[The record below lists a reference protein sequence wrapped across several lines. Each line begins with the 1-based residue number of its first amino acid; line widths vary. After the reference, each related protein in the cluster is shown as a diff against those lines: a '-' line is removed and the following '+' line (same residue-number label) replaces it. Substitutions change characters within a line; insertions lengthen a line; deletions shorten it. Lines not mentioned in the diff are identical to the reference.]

1 MGMSSLPL
9 IETLIRD
16 LKYACRVLAKAP
28 GFTATAILTLAL
40 AIGINT
46 AVFSIVDGVLLQPL
60 PYAEPERL
68 GLVEAVVEAA
78 GVRDTRT
85 SQHGVTWLTIRDH
98 ATTVERAVF
107 STWVSGVNV
116 VAGDLAIH
124 ADQQRV
130 SSGFFGVLGVAPF
143 QGREFTG
150 DEDRR
155 GGPAAVIVSERFWR
169 TVLAG
174 DPSIVGRAI
183 SLRGEPHTVVGIM
196 PAHAQTG
203 VSADLWTPLRATAD
217 GEGAGENY
225 QILLRLRPGSTWGAA
240 DAELARLG
248 PEINRVHTLADGTNV
263 SYRTVALQR
272 GLSEAFRRPLI
283 ILWAAVG
290 IVLLIACINLAGLFF
305 ARGARR
311 TREIATRLAL
321 GSARG
326 TIIRQL
332 VMESF
337 VVAAAGA
344 VAGMLLAAFAIEGL
358 TTMAQDAL
366 DLWRPVALDLRAI
379 GVAGI
384 LALVAT
390 AMSGVLPA
398 LQSTRLSVQQGLAS
412 AGTRTVRGAAGHLSR
427 RLVIVTQV
435 GLGVVLLVGA
445 GLLLRTFA
453 HLRGLEPGFDGQ
465 GVYAASVSLQDAR
478 YQSAPDVNRLAA
490 TTLAQ
495 LQESP
500 GIESAAVSLG
510 LPYQR
515 LLNLGFRHLDGT
527 EAAGDARMTSATYVA
542 GRYFDA
548 LRIPVRAGRAFDE
561 RDTASAPAVA
571 VVNETIAREYFGAA
585 NPVGRRIQ
593 FAGAEREIVGM
604 VGDVVVRPGFGDRGP
619 LAAMPLAYIPL
630 AQANDGLLRL
640 VHGWFATA
648 IIVRGPRSIGEATS
662 QLRASVDP
670 LLPLA
675 AVRSMEDVQGI
686 AVAQPR
692 LMMTLLL
699 VLAGAAVLLSAVG
712 IHGLIASS
720 VTERTR
726 EMGIRM
732 ALGAT
737 TPRAIATLA
746 APGILLAVT
755 GVVIGAS
762 AARGASTILQ
772 SFVWGIGPTDPA
784 TYVAVAVLF
793 VAVATVASVLPALRI
808 LRLDPAATLR
818 AE

>member
-1 MGMSSLPL
+1 MNSLPV
-9 IETLIRD
+9 IETLTRD
-16 LKYACRVLAKAP
+16 LRYACRVLVRAP
-28 GFTATAILTLAL
+28 GFTATAIITLAL
-40 AIGINT
+40 AIGVNT
-46 AVFSIVDGVLLQPL
+46 AVFSIVDGVLLRPL

-68 GLVEAVVEAA
+68 ALVEALVEAA
-78 GVRDTRT
+78 GMRDTRT
-85 SQHGVTWLTIRDH
+85 SQHGVTWLTVRDH
-98 ATTVERAVF
+98 ATTVDRAVF

-124 ADQQRV
+124 ADQQKV
-130 SSGFFGVLGVAPF
+130 SSRFFGVLGLAPL

-150 DEDRR
+150 DEDSR

-174 DPSIVGRAI
+174 DPSTVGRSI
-183 SLRGEPHTVVGIM
+183 SVRGEPHTVVGIM

-203 VSADLWTPLRATAD
+203 VRADLWTPLRATAD

-225 QILLRLRPGSTWGAA
+225 QVLLRLRPGSTWAAA

-248 PEINRVHTLADGTNV
+248 PEINRLHTLADGTNV
-263 SYRTVALQR
+263 SYRTVGLQR
-272 GLSEAFRRPLI
+272 GLTEAFRRPLI

-290 IVLLIACINLAGLFF
+290 IVLLIACINVAGLFF
-305 ARGARR
+305 SRGARR

-326 TIIRQL
+326 AIIRQL
-332 VMESF
+332 LMESF
-337 VVAAAGA
+337 VIAAAGA
-344 VAGMLLAAFAIEGL
+344 GAGLLLAVFAIDGL

-366 DLWRPVALDLRAI
+366 DLWRPVALDARAI

-384 LALVAT
+384 LALLAT
-390 AMSGVLPA
+390 VISGIVPA
-398 LQSTRLSVQQGLAS
+398 LQSTRLSVQQGLAF
-412 AGTRTVRGAAGHLSR
+412 AGTRTVSGGAGHLSR
-427 RLVIVTQV
+427 RLVIVAQV

-445 GLLLRTFA
+445 GLVLRTFA

-478 YQSAPDVNRLAA
+478 YQSAADVNRLAA
-490 TTLAQ
+490 ATLVQ
-495 LQESP
+495 LQASP
-500 GIESAAVSLG
+500 GIESAALSLG
-510 LPYQR
+510 LPYER
-515 LLNLGFRHLDGT
+515 LLNLGFRHLDGA
-527 EAAGDARMTSATYVA
+527 EVAGDARITSATYIA

-548 LRIPVRAGRAFDE
+548 LRIPVRAGRVFDE
-561 RDTASAPAVA
+561 RDTASAPPVA
-571 VVNETIAREYFGAA
+571 IVNETIAREYFGAV
-585 NPVGRRIQ
+585 NPVGRRIR

-630 AQANDGLLRL
+630 TQANDGLLRL

-648 IIVRGPRSIGEATS
+648 IIVRGPRSMGEATS
-662 QLRASVDP
+662 QLRASVDS

-675 AVRSMEDVQGI
+675 AVRSMEDVRGI

-692 LMMTLLL
+692 LMMTLLM

-737 TPRAIATLA
+737 TTRAIVTVAV
-746 APGILLAVT
+746 PGILLAIA
-755 GVVIGAS
+755 GVVIGAF
-762 AARGASTILQ
+762 AARGASTLLEA
-772 SFVWGIGPTDPA
+772 FVWGISPTDPA
-784 TYVAVAVLF
+784 TYLAVTTLFIAVA
-793 VAVATVASVLPALRI
+793 AIASVLPALRI
-808 LRLDPAATLR
+808 LRLDPAQTLR